1 MYEKRYFDIRKFKLY
16 PRNNEVKLINKE
28 FKFYQRY
35 FLALEKYVSSNIDGR
50 KITKKTIVDLC
61 NEFSNKVKKLNF
73 DYTKYF
79 ANDHFLFAKEN
90 LLKKLLFRKKENIK
104 KYIPIKRTIKL
115 SGYGCFI
122 MNDYFYLKNVPKIKI
137 RPKLEMYGD
146 FTFITITKIHKDF
159 FLTIVKSVKAID
171 FPKTGVACGI
181 DIGFKEYTTIYD
193 SNDDV
198 TKIDFKNDK
207 LDTLVSKANFYKK
220 VLVNIEN
227 KNINYK
233 KSKNYIKILSKLEKV
248 YRKIS
253 NIQANFYSRI
263 TNLIVKKYDLITIE
277 SINLESLYKVRT
289 SKINLQRRSFGK
301 FFKVLEDKCKK
312 YNKKLIKADQ
322 LFMSSQIC
330 SSCGVVHHE
339 MKDYT
344 LRRFKCECGYEADRD
359 ENAAKNLMYYGI
371 RFVRYKN
378 VSLEKG
384 KNEGEMYELQNKIK
398 K

>member
-1 MYEKRYFDIRKFKLY
+1 MYEKRYLDIRKFKLY

-50 KITKKTIVDLC
+50 KITKKTIADLC

-104 KYIPIKRTIKL
+104 KYIPIKRSIKL

-159 FLTIVKSVKAID
+159 FLTIVKSAKAID

-181 DIGFKEYTTIYD
+181 DIGFKEYATIYD

-198 TKIDFKNDK
+198 IKIDFKNDK

-312 YNKKLIKADQ
+312 YNKKLIKAD
-322 LFMSSQIC
+322 
-330 SSCGVVHHE
+330 
-339 MKDYT
+339 
-344 LRRFKCECGYEADRD
+344 
-359 ENAAKNLMYYGI
+359 
-371 RFVRYKN
+371 
-378 VSLEKG
+378 
-384 KNEGEMYELQNKIK
+384 
-398 K
+398 